1 MRRIKEEIGDSY
13 NDRVAFYIVGT
24 DPSESIDILEADRER
39 EGLPWTTA
47 YAEEGMLKSLQI
59 YAQASKVAIDGNGI
73 ITHRYGV
80 GKGDFESWSD
90 LFEDIAAN

>member
-1 MRRIKEEIGDSY
+1 MRRIKEDIGDSY

-24 DPSESIDILEADRER
+24 DPSESIDILEADREH

>member
-1 MRRIKEEIGDSY
+1 M
-13 NDRVAFYIVGT
+13 
-24 DPSESIDILEADRER
+24 
-39 EGLPWTTA
+39 
-47 YAEEGMLKSLQI
+47 KSLQI